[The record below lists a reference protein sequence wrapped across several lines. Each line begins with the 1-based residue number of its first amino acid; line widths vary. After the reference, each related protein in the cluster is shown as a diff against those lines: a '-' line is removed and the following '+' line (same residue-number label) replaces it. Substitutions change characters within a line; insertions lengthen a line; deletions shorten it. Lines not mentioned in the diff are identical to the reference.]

1 MLRRNFR
8 RTLWLLMSSNALYTD
23 LSTYYDLMCAD
34 IDYRAQS
41 HSVHRLHQLFGN
53 QGRRHL
59 DLACGTGPHVRH
71 FLDFGYRSAGLD
83 INQPMLDIAQRRCP
97 EAAFSRQDMADFRV
111 SEPQDLITCFL
122 YSIHYNAGLE
132 PLRACLASVHGALA
146 DNGVFCFNAVD
157 KGKIDNRSF
166 VRHTLEHEGSQ
177 FAFGSGWYYCGEGE
191 RQALRLSIEKTTAG
205 VTQAW
210 QDEHAMVALS
220 FTELQRLLQPYFEVQ
235 VFEHDYERITPWNGT
250 SGNALFV
257 CVKR

>member
-1 MLRRNFR
+1 
-8 RTLWLLMSSNALYTD
+8 MSSNALYTD
-23 LSTYYDLMCAD
+23 LSSYYDLMCAD

-41 HSVHRLHQLFGN
+41 HAVRRLHQLFGN
-53 QGRRHL
+53 DGRRHL

-83 INQPMLDIAQRRCP
+83 INQPMLDLAAQRCP
-97 EAAFSRQDMADFRV
+97 EANFTRQDMAAFQVD
-111 SEPQDLITCFL
+111 EAQDLITCFL

-132 PLRACLASVHGALA
+132 PLRACLARVHAALA
-146 DNGVFCFNAVD
+146 DGGVFCFNTVD
-157 KGKIDNRSF
+157 KRQIDNNSF
-166 VRHTLEHEGSQ
+166 VRHEVEHDGSR
-177 FAFGSGWYYCGEGE
+177 FSFGSGWHYGGEGE

-210 QDEHAMVALS
+210 QDEHPMVALS
-220 FTELQRLLQPYFEVQ
+220 FPELRQLLEAHFEVQ
-235 VFEHDYERITPWNGT
+235 VFEHDYERITPWGGA